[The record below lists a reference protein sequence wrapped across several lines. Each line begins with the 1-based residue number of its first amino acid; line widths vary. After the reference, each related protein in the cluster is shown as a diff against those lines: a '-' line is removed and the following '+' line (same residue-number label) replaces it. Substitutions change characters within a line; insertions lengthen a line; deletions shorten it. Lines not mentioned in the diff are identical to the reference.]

1 MHMSKL
7 FGRTLREDPAGAT
20 SASHRLLVR
29 SAMIQQLG
37 TGIYSYLPIGWR
49 ALARIEAIIAEEMDR
64 IGGQRI
70 EMPVV
75 HPADLWKQSRRWYDV
90 GPEMVRFRDRM
101 DHDMVLAMTHEE
113 IVADLAAAQVSS
125 YRDLPQLVYQIH
137 TKFRD
142 EPRSRAGLIRVREF
156 AMKDA
161 YSLHCDED
169 EMRSLY
175 QRVVDAYVRVFRRCG
190 METVVTESST
200 GMMGGSTA
208 HEFMLLDPSGED
220 TILICPQC
228 RYTANQEVA
237 ESRRQDPGDSDLEPL
252 EEVSTPGATTI
263 EQVASLLGV
272 GAESTAKAVF
282 YNAED
287 ELVFAV
293 IRGDRDIN
301 EAKLAGLLKA
311 PVEPASP
318 ESLHSAGIVAGYA
331 SPVGVTGVRVVVD
344 HSIADSRN
352 LIGGANKAGFHLRN
366 TNYPRDYQGLQ
377 ADVGMARDGDGCP
390 HCDGVL
396 REARGIELG
405 NTFQLGYGYS
415 EKRGALYLDPD
426 GEPRPFFMCSYG
438 IGVGRILG
446 AAVER
451 WHDRDGMILP
461 PGIAPWDVH
470 VVQLGGS
477 EDVAAAAAELV
488 TGLNDRGL
496 QVLHDER
503 NVSAGV
509 KFNDADL
516 LGLPLRVTVSARNLR
531 AEQIEI
537 KPRAA
542 EAAQMVGLADAVA
555 AIAGLHGELRAEH
568 RPDRPIWDPVSE
580 LAGN

>member
-1 MHMSKL
+1 MLMSRL

-113 IVADLAAAQVSS
+113 IVADLAAAHVSS

-169 EMRSLY
+169 DMRALY
-175 QRVVDAYVRVFRRCG
+175 QQVVNAYVRVFRRCG

-237 ESRRQDPGDSDLEPL
+237 VARRRERGDAELLPL
-252 EEVSTPGATTI
+252 EEVSTPGTTTI
-263 EQVASLLGV
+263 EQVAELLGV
-272 GAESTAKAVF
+272 GPESTAKAVF
-282 YNAED
+282 YSAGE

-311 PVEPASP
+311 PVQPASP
-318 ESLHSAGIVAGYA
+318 EALQSAGIVAGFA
-331 SPVGVTGVRVVVD
+331 SPVGISGLRVVVD
-344 HSIADSRN
+344 HSIVDSPN
-352 LIGGANKAGFHLRN
+352 LVGGANKPDHHLRN
-366 TNYPRDYQGLQ
+366 TNYPRDYRGLE
-377 ADVGMARDGDGCP
+377 ADVGLARAGDGCP
-390 HCDGVL
+390 HCAGTL
-396 REARGIELG
+396 KEARGIELG

-415 EKRGALYLDPD
+415 QKRGALYLDPD
-426 GEPRPFFMCSYG
+426 GETRPFFMCSYG

-451 WHDRDGMILP
+451 WHDRNGMILP

-470 VVQLGGS
+470 VVQLGAGP
-477 EDVAAAAAELV
+477 DVAGAAADLV
-488 TGLNDRGL
+488 EGLSDRGL

-503 NVSAGV
+503 EASAGV

-531 AEQIEI
+531 SEQIEI
-537 KPRAA
+537 KPRADE
-542 EAAQMVGLADAVA
+542 EARMVGLGDAVA
-555 AIAGLHGELRAEH
+555 AIAGLHANLLDQH

-580 LAGN
+580 LDRT

>member
-1 MHMSKL
+1 MLMSRL

-20 SASHRLLVR
+20 TASHRLLLR

-37 TGIYSYLPIGWR
+37 TGIYSYLPTGWR

-113 IVADLAAAQVSS
+113 IVADLAAAHVSS

-161 YSLHCDED
+161 YSMHCDED
-169 EMRSLY
+169 EMAVLY
-175 QRVVDAYVRVFRRCG
+175 QQVVEAYVRIFRRCG
-190 METVVTESST
+190 LETVVTESST
-200 GMMGGSTA
+200 GMMGGNTA

-220 TILICPQC
+220 TILICPRC
-228 RYTANQEVA
+228 SYTANQEVA
-237 ESRRQDPGDSDLEPL
+237 ESRRQDPGGAEPEPM
-252 EEVSTPGATTI
+252 EEVATPGATTI

-272 GAESTAKAVF
+272 GPEQTAKAVF
-282 YNAED
+282 YQAGG
-287 ELVFAV
+287 ELIFAV
-293 IRGDRDIN
+293 IRGDREIN
-301 EAKLAGLLKA
+301 EAKLAALLKA

-318 ESLHSAGIVAGYA
+318 QSLQEAGIVAGYA
-331 SPVGVTGVRVVVD
+331 SPVGVEGVRVVVD
-344 HSIADSRN
+344 HSVADSPK
-352 LIGGANKAGFHLRN
+352 LVGGANRSGFHLRN
-366 TNYPRDYQGLQ
+366 TNYPRDYRGLQ
-377 ADVGMARDGDGCP
+377 ADIGSARSGDGCP
-390 HCDGVL
+390 RCQGYIY
-396 REARGIELG
+396 EARGIELG
-405 NTFQLGYGYS
+405 NTFQLGYGYA
-415 EKRGALYLDPD
+415 EKRGAFYLDPE
-426 GEPRPFFMCSYG
+426 GEPKPFFMCSYG

-451 WHDRDGMILP
+451 WNDANGMILP

-470 VVQLGGS
+470 VVQLGGGD
-477 EDVAAAAAELV
+477 DVAAAASDLV
-488 TGLNDRGL
+488 AGLGERGL
-496 QVLHDER
+496 EVLHDDR
-503 NVSAGV
+503 SVSAGV

-531 AEQIEI
+531 AGQIEI
-537 KPRAA
+537 KPRSSREA
-542 EAAQMVGLADAVA
+542 EMADLEGGAA
-555 AIAGLHGELRAEH
+555 AIADRHAEIRGRH
-568 RPDRPIWDPVSE
+568 RPDRQIWDPVSE
-580 LAGN
+580 VDRS

>member
-1 MHMSKL
+1 M
-7 FGRTLREDPAGAT
+7 FGKTLREDPAGAS

-37 TGIYSYLPIGWR
+37 TGIYSYLPTGWR

-113 IVADLAAAQVSS
+113 IVADLAAAHVSS

-161 YSLHCDED
+161 YSLHSDEAD
-169 EMRSLY
+169 MRALY
-175 QRVVDAYVRVFRRCG
+175 EQVVEAYVRVFRRCG

-237 ESRRQDPGDSDLEPL
+237 AARREDPGQTELLPL
-252 EEVSTPGATTI
+252 EDVATPGTVTI
-263 EQVASLLGV
+263 EQVAGLLGV
-272 GAESTAKAVF
+272 DADSTAKAVF
-282 YNAED
+282 YIAGE

-293 IRGDRDIN
+293 IRGDRDVN
-301 EAKLAGLLKA
+301 ESKLAVHLGSQ
-311 PVEPASP
+311 VEPAGP
-318 ESLHSAGIVAGYA
+318 DALQRAGIVAGYA
-331 SPVGVTGVRVVVD
+331 SPVGVEGVRVVVD
-344 HSIADSRN
+344 HSIADSPN
-352 LIGGANKAGFHLRN
+352 LIGGANRAGYHLKN
-366 TNYPRDYQGLQ
+366 TNYPRDYQGEE
-377 ADVGMARDGDGCP
+377 ADIGVAREGDGCP
-390 HCDGVL
+390 RCEGSL

-415 EKRGALYLDPD
+415 EKRGAHYLDPD
-426 GEPRPFFMCSYG
+426 GRPRPFFMCSYG

-451 WHDRDGMILP
+451 WHDDQGMVLP

-470 VVQLGGS
+470 VVQLGGRD
-477 EDVAAAAAELV
+477 DVAAAADELV
-488 TGLNDRGL
+488 AGLTGNGL

-503 NVSAGV
+503 DVSAGV

-516 LGLPLRVTVSARNLR
+516 LGLPLRVTVSARNLK
-531 AEQIEI
+531 AGQIEL
-537 KPRAA
+537 KPRGAQAA
-542 EAAQMVGLADAVA
+542 RMVSLEDAVTE
-555 AIAGLHGELRAEH
+555 IADQHAELLAGH

-580 LAGN
+580 LDGS

>member
-1 MHMSKL
+1 MLMSKL

-20 SASHRLLVR
+20 SASHRLLLR
-29 SAMIQQLG
+29 SAMVQQLG

-64 IGGQRI
+64 VGGQRI

-75 HPADLWKQSRRWYDV
+75 HPADLWKQSGRWYDV

-113 IVADLAAAQVSS
+113 IVADLAAAHVSS

-169 EMRSLY
+169 EMRALY
-175 QRVVDAYVRVFRRCG
+175 QQVVDAYVRVFRRCG

-228 RYTANQEVA
+228 RYSANQEVA
-237 ESRRQDPGDSDLEPL
+237 VSRRQIPGDSDPEPL

-263 EQVASLLGV
+263 EHVANLLGV

-282 YNAED
+282 YQVGD
-287 ELVFAV
+287 ELIFAV

-301 EAKLAGLLKA
+301 EAKLAGFLKA

-318 ESLHSAGIVAGYA
+318 ELLQRAGIVAGYA
-331 SPVGVTGVRVVVD
+331 SPVGITGVRVVVD

-352 LIGGANKAGFHLRN
+352 LVGGANKAGYHLRN
-366 TNYPRDYQGLQ
+366 TNYPRDYQGQQ
-377 ADVGMARDGDGCP
+377 ADVGLARGGDGCP
-390 HCDGVL
+390 HCPGTL

-451 WHDRDGMILP
+451 WHDEGGMILP

-470 VVQLGGS
+470 VVQLGGND
-477 EDVAAAAAELV
+477 DVAAAADELV
-488 TGLNDRGL
+488 AGLTDRSI
-496 QVLHDER
+496 QVMHDER
-503 NVSAGV
+503 SVSAGV

-531 AEQIEI
+531 AGQIEI

-542 EAAQMVGLADAVA
+542 EDAQMVGLAGAVA
-555 AIAGLHGELRAEH
+555 AISGLLGQIRDRH
-568 RPDRPIWDPVSE
+568 RPDRPIWDPIGE
-580 LAGN
+580 LDGN

>member
-1 MHMSKL
+1 MLMSKL
-7 FGRTLREDPAGAT
+7 FGRTLRDDPAGAT

-75 HPADLWKQSRRWYDV
+75 HPADLWKQSRRWHDV

-113 IVADLAAAQVSS
+113 IVADLAAAHVSS

-169 EMRSLY
+169 EMRVLY

-220 TILICPQC
+220 TILICPEC

-237 ESRRQDPGDSDLEPL
+237 ISRRQSPGDSEPEPL
-252 EEVSTPGATTI
+252 EEVSTPGTTTI
-263 EQVASLLGV
+263 EQVADLLGV

-282 YNAED
+282 YEAGD

-301 EAKLAGLLKA
+301 EAKLAGLLKS

-318 ESLHSAGIVAGYA
+318 DSLRKAGIVAGYA

-344 HSIADSRN
+344 HSVADSRN
-352 LIGGANKAGFHLRN
+352 LVGGANKAGFHLRN
-366 TNYPRDYQGLQ
+366 TNYPRDYQGLE
-377 ADVGMARDGDGCP
+377 ADVGMAREGDGCP
-390 HCDGVL
+390 HCEGAL

-405 NTFQLGYGYS
+405 NTFQLGYDYS
-415 EKRGALYLDPD
+415 KKRGALYLDPD

-451 WHDRDGMILP
+451 WHDRQGMILP

-470 VVQLGGS
+470 IVQLGAN
-477 EDVAAAAAELV
+477 EEVAAAAAELV
-488 TGLNDRGL
+488 AGLTDRGL

-542 EAAQMVGLADAVA
+542 EAAQMVGLNDAVA
-555 AIAGLHGELRAEH
+555 SIASLYGELRDEH
-568 RPDRPIWDPVSE
+568 RPDQPIWDPVSE
-580 LAGN
+580 LNGN

>member
-1 MHMSKL
+1 MLMSQL

-37 TGIYSYLPIGWR
+37 TGIYSYLPGGWR

-101 DHDMVLAMTHEE
+101 EHDMVLAMTHEE
-113 IVADLAAAQVSS
+113 IVADLAAAHVSS

-169 EMRSLY
+169 EMRTLY

-237 ESRRQDPGDSDLEPL
+237 ISRRQSPGDAEPEPL
-252 EEVSTPGATTI
+252 QEVSTPGATTI
-263 EQVASLLGV
+263 EQVADLLGV
-272 GAESTAKAVF
+272 GADSTAKAVF
-282 YNAED
+282 YTAAD

-301 EAKLAGLLKA
+301 EAKLAGLLKT

-318 ESLHSAGIVAGYA
+318 ESLRNAGIVAGYA

-352 LIGGANKAGFHLRN
+352 LVGGANKAGYHLRN
-366 TNYPRDYQGLQ
+366 TNYPRDYQGWL
-377 ADVGMARDGDGCP
+377 ADVGMAREGDGCP
-390 HCDGVL
+390 HCEDEL

-415 EKRGALYLDPD
+415 EKRNALYLDPD

-451 WHDRDGMILP
+451 WHDRNGMILP

-470 VVQLGGS
+470 VVQLGGN
-477 EDVAAAAAELV
+477 EEVAAAAAELV
-488 TGLNDRGL
+488 GGLTDRGL
-496 QVLHDER
+496 QTLWDER

-531 AEQIEI
+531 AGQIEI
-537 KPRAA
+537 KPRASSDA
-542 EAAQMVGLADAVA
+542 KMVGLDDAVA
-555 AIAGLHGELRAEH
+555 AIAGLHGDLLDRH
-568 RPDRPIWDPVSE
+568 HPDRPIWDPVGE
-580 LAGN
+580 LEGN

>member
-1 MHMSKL
+1 MLMSKL

-37 TGIYSYLPIGWR
+37 TGIYSYLPTGWR
-49 ALARIEAIIAEEMDR
+49 ALARIESIIAEEMDR
-64 IGGQRI
+64 IGGQRV

-113 IVADLAAAQVSS
+113 IVADLAAAHVSS
-125 YRDLPQLVYQIH
+125 YRDLPQLVYQIQ

-161 YSLHCDED
+161 YSLHCDEE
-169 EMRSLY
+169 EMHALY
-175 QRVVDAYVRVFRRCG
+175 RRVVDAYIRVFRRCG

-220 TILICPQC
+220 TILICPRC

-237 ESRRQDPGDSDLEPL
+237 VSRRLVPGDSEPEPL
-252 EEVSTPGATTI
+252 EEIATPGAVTI
-263 EQVASLLGV
+263 EQVAGLLGV
-272 GAESTAKAVF
+272 EAESTAKAVF
-282 YNAED
+282 YSAGG

-301 EAKLAGLLKA
+301 EAKLAGVLGA

-318 ESLHSAGIVAGYA
+318 EMLQNAGIVAGYA
-331 SPVGVTGVRVVVD
+331 SPVGLSGLRVVVD

-352 LIGGANKAGFHLRN
+352 LVGGANRAGYHLRN
-366 TNYPRDYQGLQ
+366 TNYPRDYQGQQ
-377 ADVGMARDGDGCP
+377 ADVGKAREGDCCA
-390 HCDGVL
+390 HCEDVL

-451 WHDRDGMILP
+451 WHDRNGMILP

-470 VVQLGGS
+470 VVQLGGNA
-477 EDVAAAAAELV
+477 DVTAAAAELV
-488 TGLNDRGL
+488 AGLNDSGL

-503 NVSAGV
+503 SVSAGV

-531 AEQIEI
+531 AGQIEI

-542 EAAQMVGLADAVA
+542 DAARMVGIADAVA
-555 AIAGLHGELRAEH
+555 AIAELHGGLLEEH

-580 LAGN
+580 LDGV

>member
-1 MHMSKL
+1 MLMSKL

-49 ALARIEAIIAEEMDR
+49 TLARIEAIIAEEMDR

-75 HPADLWKQSRRWYDV
+75 HPADLWKQSGRWHDV

-113 IVADLAAAQVSS
+113 IVADLAAAHVSS

-169 EMRSLY
+169 EMRVLY
-175 QRVVDAYVRVFRRCG
+175 QQVVDAYVRVFRRCG

-237 ESRRQDPGDSDLEPL
+237 VSRRQVPDDSEPEPL
-252 EEVSTPGATTI
+252 EEVSTPGASTI

-272 GAESTAKAVF
+272 SAESTAKAVF
-282 YNAED
+282 YNAGD

-301 EAKLAGLLKA
+301 EAKLAGVLKA

-318 ESLHSAGIVAGYA
+318 ESLQNAGIVAGYA
-331 SPVGVTGVRVVVD
+331 SPVGVSGVRVVVD

-352 LIGGANKAGFHLRN
+352 LVGGANKAGFHLRN
-366 TNYPRDYQGLQ
+366 TNYPRDYQGLE
-377 ADVGMARDGDGCP
+377 ADVGLAREGDGCP
-390 HCDGVL
+390 HCAGEL
-396 REARGIELG
+396 CEARGIELG

-415 EKRGALYLDPD
+415 EKRGALYLDQD

-451 WHDRDGMILP
+451 WHDRSGMVLP

-470 VVQLGGS
+470 VVQLGGNV
-477 EDVAAAAAELV
+477 DVAAAAAELV
-488 TGLNDRGL
+488 AGLTDRGIE
-496 QVLHDER
+496 VLHDER
-503 NVSAGV
+503 SVSAGV

-531 AEQIEI
+531 AGQIEM
-537 KPRAA
+537 KPRVT
-542 EAAQMVGLADAVA
+542 EDAQMVGLADAVA
-555 AIAGLHGELRAEH
+555 AIAGLHGELRDRH
-568 RPDRPIWDPVSE
+568 RPDRPIWDPISE
-580 LAGN
+580 LDRS

>member
-1 MHMSKL
+1 MLMSKL

-20 SASHRLLVR
+20 SASHRLLLR

-37 TGIYSYLPIGWR
+37 TGIYSHLPIGWR

-64 IGGQRI
+64 VGGQRI

-113 IVADLAAAQVSS
+113 IVADLAAAHVSS

-169 EMRSLY
+169 EMRVLY
-175 QRVVDAYVRVFRRCG
+175 QQVVDAYVRVFRRCG

-237 ESRRQDPGDSDLEPL
+237 VSRRLIPGDTLPEPL

-263 EQVASLLGV
+263 EHVANLLGV

-282 YNAED
+282 YQAGD
-287 ELVFAV
+287 ELIFAV

-318 ESLHSAGIVAGYA
+318 DLLQRAGIVAGYA
-331 SPVGVTGVRVVVD
+331 SPVGIAGVRVVVD
-344 HSIADSRN
+344 HSIADSPN
-352 LIGGANKAGFHLRN
+352 LVGGANKAGYHLRN
-366 TNYPRDYQGLQ
+366 TNFPRDYQGQQ
-377 ADVGMARDGDGCP
+377 ADVGMARGGDGCP
-390 HCDGVL
+390 HCAGTL
-396 REARGIELG
+396 CEARGIELG
-405 NTFQLGYGYS
+405 NTFQLGYDYS

-451 WHDRDGMILP
+451 WHDEAGMILP

-470 VVQLGGS
+470 VVQLGGND
-477 EDVAAAAAELV
+477 DVAAAADELV
-488 TGLNDRGL
+488 AGLTDHGI

-503 NVSAGV
+503 SVSAGV

-516 LGLPLRVTVSARNLR
+516 LGLPLRITVSARNLR
-531 AEQIEI
+531 AGQIEI

-542 EAAQMVGLADAVA
+542 EDAQMVGLAGAVA
-555 AIAGLHGELRAEH
+555 AISGLLDQLRDRH
-568 RPDRPIWDPVSE
+568 RPDRPIWDPIGE
-580 LAGN
+580 LDGT

>member
-1 MHMSKL
+1 MQMSKL

-113 IVADLAAAQVSS
+113 IVADLAAAHVSS

-220 TILICPQC
+220 TILICPEC

-237 ESRRQDPGDSDLEPL
+237 VSRRQVPGDSDPEPL

-263 EQVASLLGV
+263 EQVAGLLGV
-272 GAESTAKAVF
+272 GAEATAKAVF
-282 YNAED
+282 YNAAN

-301 EAKLAGLLKA
+301 EAKLAGLLKS

-318 ESLHSAGIVAGYA
+318 ESLQKAGIVAGYA
-331 SPVGVTGVRVVVD
+331 SPVGITGVRVVVD
-344 HSIADSRN
+344 HSIADSPN
-352 LIGGANKAGFHLRN
+352 LVGGANKAGFHLRN
-366 TNYPRDYQGLQ
+366 TNYPRDYQGLE
-377 ADVGMARDGDGCP
+377 ADVGTAREGDGCP
-390 HCDGVL
+390 HCEGAL

-415 EKRGALYLDPD
+415 EKRGAHYLDPD

-451 WHDRDGMILP
+451 WHDKNGMILP
-461 PGIAPWDVH
+461 PGIAPWDIH
-470 VVQLGGS
+470 VVQLGGN
-477 EDVAAAAAELV
+477 EEIEAAAAELV
-488 TGLNDRGL
+488 AGLTDRGL
-496 QVLHDER
+496 QVLHDDR
-503 NVSAGV
+503 GVSAGV

-516 LGLPLRVTVSARNLR
+516 LGLPLRITVSARNLR
-531 AEQIEI
+531 AGQIEI

-542 EAAQMVGLADAVA
+542 EAARMVGLDDAVA
-555 AIAGLHGELRAEH
+555 SIAGLYGELRGRH

-580 LAGN
+580 LDGN